1 MGVKEFVYKIEECII
16 STLLEYNIVSE
27 RIDGRIGIWIEKGTI
42 NERKIAAIGIKC
54 SRYITMHGLALNVN
68 TDLKL
73 FNHIIPCGIKDKEVT
88 SVQKEI
94 NRSIDIVEIKT
105 STKQVLVTDRN
116 SHEFLAGDILTY
128 KPTDTQYTV
137 SSVNAVPD
145 INKFSGDLLF
155 IDNRTT
161 GSYSDKQVVTLRT
174 VLRL

>member
-1 MGVKEFVYKIEECII
+1 MIYSTINNEKNQGIYINNDYRQFGIIKDPKKSNSNLSFTDTLGSACYLLTLNSVSGLEADQLFQITSANPYKEF
-16 STLLEYNIVSE
+16 
-27 RIDGRIGIWIEKGTI
+27 
-42 NERKIAAIGIKC
+42 
-54 SRYITMHGLALNVN
+54 
-68 TDLKL
+68 
-73 FNHIIPCGIKDKEVT
+73 
-88 SVQKEI
+88 
-94 NRSIDIVEIKT
+94 DIVEVKS

>member
-94 NRSIDIVEIKT
+94 NRSIDIVEIK
-105 STKQVLVTDRN
+105 N
-116 SHEFLAGDILTY
+116 ILI
-128 KPTDTQYTV
+128 
-137 SSVNAVPD
+137 S
-145 INKFSGDLLF
+145 KFSTIFELKF
-155 IDNRTT
+155 I
-161 GSYSDKQVVTLRT
+161 
-174 VLRL
+174 